1 MRSYRVYSL
10 RFLRRRAR
18 ARARARRAFSS
29 YYDYAAVAAASRV
42 AFLLSIITALQ
53 TDARTAIED
62 RYIYGIFINISANF
76 VPYGLNRFVDLYIRM
91 SFK

>member
-1 MRSYRVYSL
+1 MCDHIEVYSL

-18 ARARARRAFSS
+18 ARSRARRAFSS
-29 YYDYAAVAAASRV
+29 YYDYGV

-62 RYIYGIFINISANF
+62 RYIYGIFN
-76 VPYGLNRFVDLYIRM
+76 V
-91 SFK
+91 